1 MGRLSPR
8 RGPTVQPSERIDLF
22 YRAFQR
28 RDGATMAACYTP
40 DATFRDPVFAL
51 QGERVGA
58 MWRMLCERGKD
69 LRVEFSDVRAD
80 GEVDAFLAT
89 LQHPAR
95 DLVVA
100 LRRLVLDADASI
112 AEGIKWNA
120 PSFRTRDWFA
130 TTHLRMKAGIGLIL
144 HFGAKKN
151 AIADSGVAI
160 PDPGGLLDWL
170 ARDRAMILFRDLDDL
185 AQ

>member
-1 MGRLSPR
+1 
-8 RGPTVQPSERIDLF
+8 
-22 YRAFQR
+22 
-28 RDGATMAACYTP
+28 MAA
-40 DATFRDPVFAL
+40 
-51 QGERVGA
+51 
-58 MWRMLCERGKD
+58 GKGKANA
-69 LRVEFSDVRAD
+69 SKPKTAAAD

-130 TTHLRMKAGIGLIL
+130 TTHLRAKVGIGLIL

-151 AIADSGVAI
+151 AIADSGVVVA
-160 PDPGGLLDWL
+160 DPGGLLDWL
-170 ARDRAMILFRDLDDL
+170 AKDRAVIVFRDAADL
-185 AQ
+185 AQKAAALQALLREWIRAMP

>member
-1 MGRLSPR
+1 
-8 RGPTVQPSERIDLF
+8 
-22 YRAFQR
+22 
-28 RDGATMAACYTP
+28 MAA
-40 DATFRDPVFAL
+40 
-51 QGERVGA
+51 
-58 MWRMLCERGKD
+58 GKGKGKA
-69 LRVEFSDVRAD
+69 SASKPKTAAAD
-80 GEVDAFLAT
+80 GEVVAFLAT

-95 DLVVA
+95 DLVAA

-112 AEGIKWNA
+112 TDGIKWNA

-151 AIADSGVAI
+151 AIADNGVAI

-185 AQ
+185 AQKAPALQVLLREWIRAMP